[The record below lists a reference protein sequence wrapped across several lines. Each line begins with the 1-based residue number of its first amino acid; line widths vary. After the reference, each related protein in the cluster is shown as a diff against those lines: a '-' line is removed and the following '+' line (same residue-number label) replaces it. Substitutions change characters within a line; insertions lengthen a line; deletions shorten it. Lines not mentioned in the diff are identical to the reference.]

1 MHDLIG
7 LYGLVSLPECSVPQ
21 ERSDDP
27 NHDSNSPLEC
37 SAFRAAAAAVVVVVA
52 VVDALTLHIDY

>member
-7 LYGLVSLPECSVPQ
+7 VLYKLVSLPECSVPQ

-27 NHDSNSPLEC
+27 NYDSNSPLEC
-37 SAFRAAAAAVVVVVA
+37 SAFRAVVAAVA
-52 VVDALTLHIDY
+52 DALILCIDYLDY

>member
-7 LYGLVSLPECSVPQ
+7 LYGLVSLPECSVSQ
-21 ERSDDP
+21 EKSDDP
-27 NHDSNSPLEC
+27 NYDSNSPLEC
-37 SAFRAAAAAVVVVVA
+37 SAFRAVVVVVVAAA

>member
-1 MHDLIG
+1 MHDLSG

-37 SAFRAAAAAVVVVVA
+37 SAFRAAVVAVA